1 MAAASWGGRLMKDKM
16 IIFLTIWFAIV
27 LVGLLICS
35 FMGKISTGSYYI
47 SMTNCGIWLTLL
59 NMYIDKE

>member
-1 MAAASWGGRLMKDKM
+1 MKDKM